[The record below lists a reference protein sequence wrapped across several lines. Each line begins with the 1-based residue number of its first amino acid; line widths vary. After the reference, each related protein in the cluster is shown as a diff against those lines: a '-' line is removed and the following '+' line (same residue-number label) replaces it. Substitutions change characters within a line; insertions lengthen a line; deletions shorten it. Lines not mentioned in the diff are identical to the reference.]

1 MDCENCIQ
9 FHNCDFI
16 VSLLMLKV
24 NEFEQI
30 KKSQNIN
37 NFFVQNLLKI

>member
-1 MDCENCIQ
+1 
-9 FHNCDFI
+9 
-16 VSLLMLKV
+16 MLKV